1 MIGKRRDLLH
11 LLVSLQHLSKVVPV
25 RLRDQVTRL
34 REIRSTVR
42 REVPTNVVTVKVSEE
57 HGIDVFRG
65 DSLAAHIFKQA
76 SPKAA

>member
-1 MIGKRRDLLH
+1 

-34 REIRSTVR
+34 WEIRSTVR

-57 HGIDVFRG
+57 HGIDVLRG

-76 SPKAA
+76 STKAA